1 MLVSERVPRPGVTV
15 YNSSFATFVQPMV
28 QNVNHDPHKLRR
40 LQSMVRAGVHA
51 PTKSVS
57 VSISLFPPVQPRSGV
72 HTYRQNRDQRYKT
85 TSDHMDDE
93 WAPIPRIY
101 RAGRRRHADMSVV
114 VPITL
119 SCRPRVLHDHKVTW
133 NISTTDIVAD
143 ADTDTDFVGA
153 CTPALRVPDNWNERR
168 AFIDTRQ
175 PSHRWAQLSVETSE
189 TTLPTTQSH
198 PRNLAPWELTSL
210 CDYVVVCKGSPVTYP
225 ECSTT
230 TYVKVLFF
238 LWRSIPYRN

>member
-15 YNSSFATFVQPMV
+15 YNSSCATFVPPMV
-28 QNVNHDPHKLRR
+28 QNVNHDPDKLRR

-72 HTYRQNRDQRYKT
+72 HTYRQNRYKT

-93 WAPIPRIY
+93 WAPIRRIY
-101 RAGRRRHADMSVV
+101 RGGRRRHADMSVV

-119 SCRPRVLHDHKVTW
+119 SCRPRVLPGHKVTW
-133 NISTTDIVAD
+133 NISTTDIV
-143 ADTDTDFVGA
+143 TDTDFVGA
-153 CTPALRVPDNWNERR
+153 CTPTLRVLDNSNERR

-175 PSHRWAQLSVETSE
+175 PSHRWAQLSIETSE
-189 TTLPTTQSH
+189 TTIPTTQSH
-198 PRNLAPWELTSL
+198 IPGNLAPWELTSL
-210 CDYVVVCKGSPVTYP
+210 CDYEAVCKGSPVTHI
-225 ECSTT
+225 TIKLNT
-230 TYVKVLFF
+230 HWNL
-238 LWRSIPYRN
+238 